1 MPGARIFVITMGSGQ
16 EMRQG
21 EFIQA
26 NVLHKEA

>member
-21 EFIQA
+21 IQA